1 MDRHIAQRS
10 VGLAV
15 MKRSGIKR
23 SCDFGQSVTSQGA
36 DITPDSQ
43 ATIHDAREAQR
54 VGKGL
59 SATDVLILLR
69 ALGKD
74 KGVIDGGRRYKGGG
88 GVTLTM
94 ALGRYQWRVSSQLS
108 NRMWRRSSEA
118 AERGRGTFAP
128 RHD

>member
-88 GVTLTM
+88 DVDDGIRT
-94 ALGRYQWRVSSQLS
+94 VSVEGQLAAKQS
-108 NRMWRRSSEA
+108 NVETVKRSCRARKGDLCS
-118 AERGRGTFAP
+118 TP
-128 RHD
+128 

>member
-88 GVTLTM
+88 G
-94 ALGRYQWRVSSQLS
+94 G
-108 NRMWRRSSEA
+108 
-118 AERGRGTFAP
+118 
-128 RHD
+128 

>member
-74 KGVIDGGRRYKGGG
+74 KGVIDGGRRYKGVDVDDGIR
-88 GVTLTM
+88 T
-94 ALGRYQWRVSSQLS
+94 VSVEGQLAAKQS
-108 NRMWRRSSEA
+108 NVETVKRSCRARKGDLCS
-118 AERGRGTFAP
+118 TP
-128 RHD
+128 

>member
-74 KGVIDGGRRYKGGG
+74 KGVIDGRRYKGGG
-88 GVTLTM
+88 DVDDGIRT
-94 ALGRYQWRVSSQLS
+94 VSVEGQLAAKQS
-108 NRMWRRSSEA
+108 NVETVKRSCRARKGDLCS
-118 AERGRGTFAP
+118 TP
-128 RHD
+128 